1 MAAIRLKGGY
11 YTARSIIA
19 DAQACTNLYPER
31 NTPESPAPYTDYPT
45 PGLAVL
51 ATLAVP
57 GPARG
62 LYTATNGELYYVAGP
77 NVYYVAP
84 DWTVSLIGT
93 IGTME
98 SPVSMQDNGTD
109 MLIGDGS
116 ANSYAV
122 ALGSRIFSS
131 SPIADYFGASR
142 LAALDTYL
150 IGKMPGAATFF
161 ASDSG
166 GITFDPLWVAN
177 KVGYPD
183 PLVTLAVAGRE
194 IWLIGSV
201 TTEVWFNS
209 GAADFPFQRME
220 GPFVQ
225 HGTAAP
231 NSVCQ
236 IGDAVFWLS
245 TDRNGGNVALIGKEY
260 NATAIST
267 MALHAE
273 WTSYSDTSDAW
284 TWAYQQEGHQF
295 FVITFPSADKTWCY
309 DISTGLWHRRA
320 WTDGE
325 GVEHRHRAA
334 CGTFAYGANV
344 VGDWETGTLYR
355 LDQDADTDAG
365 DPIVRRRGFPHMV
378 NDGDRLVYS
387 KFIADIEVG
396 RSEGTS
402 AGSPVAILLGSPG
415 LGFGGILSSPSQPDT
430 SPKIYLRWSDDRGAS
445 WGNPVA
451 RSMGATGQF
460 LTSVQWTRLGMAR
473 DRVFELFWSAPL
485 KTALQGAFVT
495 ARKSGT

>member
-11 YTARSIIA
+11 YEARSIIA
-19 DAQACTNLYPER
+19 DAQACSNLYPER

-45 PGLAVL
+45 PGLATPAPL
-51 ATLAVP
+51 DTP

-62 LYTATNGELYYVAGP
+62 LYTATDGDLYYVAGS
-77 NVYYVAP
+77 NVYYVSP
-84 DWTVSLIGT
+84 DLTANLLGT
-93 IGTME
+93 LATTEGQ
-98 SPVSMQDNGTD
+98 VSMQDNGTD
-109 MLIGDGS
+109 MLIGDGT

-122 ALGSRIFSS
+122 TLGSRIFSS
-131 SPIADYFGASR
+131 APIANYFGASR
-142 LAALDTYL
+142 LAALDTYIL
-150 IGKMPGAATFF
+150 GKMPGAATFF
-161 ASDSG
+161 SSDSG
-166 GITFDPLWVAN
+166 AITFDPLWVAN

-183 PLVTLAVAGRE
+183 PLVTLAIAGRE
-194 IWLIGSV
+194 IWLIGSL
-201 TTEVWFNS
+201 TTEIWFNS

-220 GPFVQ
+220 GPFIQ

-231 NSVCQ
+231 NSVTQ
-236 IGDAVFWLS
+236 IGDTVFWLS
-245 TDRNGGNVALIGKEY
+245 TDRNGNNVALLGKEY
-260 NATAIST
+260 SATAVST

-273 WTSYSDTSDAW
+273 WATYSDTSDAW
-284 TWAYQQEGHQF
+284 AWAYQQEGHQF
-295 FVITFPSADKTWCY
+295 FVLTFPTADKTWCY

-320 WTDGE
+320 WTDSE
-325 GVEHRHRAA
+325 GVEHRHRASCSA
-334 CGTFAYGANV
+334 FAYGVNV

-355 LDQDADTDAG
+355 LDQYVYTDAG

-396 RSEGTS
+396 RSEDTS
-402 AGSPVAILLGSPG
+402 AGSPVSILLASPG
-415 LGFGGILSSPSQPDT
+415 SGLSGLLSSPAPPDT
-430 SPKIYLRWSDDRGAS
+430 SPRMTLRWSDDRGAS
-445 WGNPVA
+445 WGNPVS

-473 DRVFELFWSAPL
+473 DRVFELFWSAPV